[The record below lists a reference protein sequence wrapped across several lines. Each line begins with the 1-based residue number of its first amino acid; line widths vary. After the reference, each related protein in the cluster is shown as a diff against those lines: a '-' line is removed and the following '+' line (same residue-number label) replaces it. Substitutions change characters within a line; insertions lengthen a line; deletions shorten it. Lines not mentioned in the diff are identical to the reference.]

1 MRVVDGFL
9 RLLGKLRLWQQFVIL
24 GLFVIV
30 VPITMTS
37 SRFLNEGRDI
47 LTAHEVIDLSDE
59 SNLRVNEIREEFDY
73 LVRDVA
79 REARALSGKPL
90 DRFAQDAEKA
100 LQRFNQE
107 RPLEMPDPGQPPA
120 TAAQVRRRFFADT
133 LVESHAVAITRLPL
147 DGSGGGPVTGVTVV
161 RTVDLKGRTLPADA
175 PVDVVA
181 WRAVT
186 DVCERL
192 CREYP
197 RSPSYVSGFQLAPG
211 VGGRGAQCLVAVAWP
226 ARWADSHVTH
236 ALVAVINFTRVVENR
251 RGISPRH
258 QYLLAQ
264 PDGTLLVHPDPKL
277 PGHGVKVYDVVG
289 WRFPEGNAWVTPG
302 ESSAARSARLAKM
315 VQEGGARLDGVPIPQ
330 LAGYYR
336 KGFFDRPLGDAL
348 GDDAT
353 AELQAIN
360 RQLAIES
367 LQDPALRYGEVLA
380 SARYCELAHPD
391 RDRLLQVCGRIE
403 AWWAESKHP
412 GRGAIDWI
420 KPLQCRE
427 YQGQLTYLRMD
438 ANDEDEPPRLLVA
451 AALEELHED
460 IDTQFSRIVRQWVVP
475 TVFVS
480 ALLAVGLIFAI
491 TRSLRTLADAA
502 DTLRDPEA
510 TPTLAA
516 GGSREVTQLAAS
528 LQGMARRL
536 HDNAARMQ
544 SVLRTA
550 GEGIVI
556 AGADGRVEE
565 ANRAAAAMFGHA
577 AAGDLVGVPLADLLV
592 ERPAAL
598 SPLGLIP
605 LAVGAPGDGPSV
617 MRITD
622 AVRARRADGT
632 EFWAEY
638 TLRPVTLRDR
648 TVFAGVFRDVTQKR
662 AAEEEITRMNST
674 LESRVRVRTAELAEA
689 NTKLE
694 VAFRQA
700 EAASRAKDAFVA
712 NMSHEL
718 RQPLHIIIGF
728 TEALKDEAGDLVA
741 EGGGARD
748 SLVPDLNKI
757 LSAAKHLLDLINDI
771 LDLAKIAAGRMELTV
786 ATFDLPRL
794 VADVQSLVG
803 PLAEK
808 HRNRF
813 VVDAPATLG
822 TMTSDERRVRQVLI
836 NLLSN
841 AFKFTTDGTVTLQ
854 VRRITSAG
862 RGIVE
867 FSVADTGKGMTPD
880 QVARLFQRFYQA
892 DASTTREQGG
902 TGLGL
907 AITQSFNELLGGEP
921 ILVSSVQGSGSH
933 FVVRLPA
940 VAEPPGERKLPTR
953 ATPPELTATTALP
966 EVLNGTPGATILV
979 IDDDPMVPELMA
991 RFLGKDGFRVVGCAD
1006 GEEGFRLAR
1015 ERRPAAITLDVMMP
1029 GTDGW
1034 GVLAKLKADPLTCDI
1049 PVVMLTI
1056 VDDRGRGFA
1065 LGAADYLTKPI
1076 DWPRLNGLL
1085 KRYQGAGLDAP
1096 ILVIDDDPECR
1107 EMVRRFLERDGREVV
1122 EAPDGEAGLRM
1133 IAVRYP
1139 SLILLDLMMPVL
1151 DGFGFLAELPKR
1163 FPGARVPVVVLTA
1176 KDLTADDHAR
1186 LNGRVARILE
1196 KGDLTQ
1202 FEPIAELVRTL
1213 TPKASAGTGA

>member
-1 MRVVDGFL
+1 MGIADGFL

-24 GLFVIV
+24 GLFVLV

-59 SNLRVNEIREEFDY
+59 SNLRANEIREEFDY

-79 REARALSGKPL
+79 REARALSGRPL
-90 DRFAQDAEKA
+90 DRFDEDAEKA
-100 LQRFNQE
+100 LQRFTQQ
-107 RPLEMPDPGQPPA
+107 RPLEMPDPGQAPA

-133 LVESHAVAITRLPL
+133 LVESHAVAIARAPT
-147 DGSGGGPVTGVTVV
+147 GGAVTGVAAL
-161 RTVDLKGRTLPADA
+161 RTVDLKGRALPGDAAAD
-175 PVDVVA
+175 PVA
-181 WRAVT
+181 WRAVR
-186 DVCERL
+186 DVCERMG
-192 CREYP
+192 REYP
-197 RSPSYVSGFQLAPG
+197 RSPSYVSAFQLAPG
-211 VGGRGAQCLVAVAWP
+211 VGGRGAQCLVAVGWP

-236 ALVAVINFTRVVENR
+236 ALVAVVNFTRVVENR

-277 PGHGVKVYDVVG
+277 PGRGVKVADVVG
-289 WRFPEGNAWVTPG
+289 WNFPEGDAWARPG
-302 ESSAARSARLAKM
+302 ESGATRDARLAKM
-315 VQEGGARLDGVPIPQ
+315 VQEGGARLDGVAVPR

-336 KGFFDRPLGDAL
+336 KGYFGRPLADAL
-348 GDDAT
+348 GEGAA

-360 RQLAIES
+360 RLLSLES
-367 LQDPALRYGEVLA
+367 LADPSLRYGEFL
-380 SARYCELAHPD
+380 SSGRYCELAHPD
-391 RDRLLQVCGRIE
+391 RERLLQVCGRIE
-403 AWWAESKHP
+403 AWWADSRDA
-412 GRGAIDWI
+412 GRPRIDWI
-420 KPLQCRE
+420 KPLYCQE

-460 IDTQFSRIVRQWVVP
+460 IDTQFSRIVKQWVVP
-475 TVFVS
+475 TVVVA
-480 ALLAVGLIFAI
+480 ALLAVGLIYAI

-502 DTLRDPEA
+502 DTLRDPDA

-536 HDNAARMQ
+536 QDDAARMN
-544 SVLRTA
+544 SILRTA
-550 GEGIVI
+550 GEGILI
-556 AGADGRVEE
+556 AGPDGRVEE
-565 ANRAAAAMFGHA
+565 ANRSAAAMFGRA
-577 AAGDLVGVPLADLLV
+577 RPADLLGV
-592 ERPAAL
+592 PVAGLLVDPPDALAADQTTTGG
-598 SPLGLIP
+598 P
-605 LAVGAPGDGPSV
+605 GAA
-617 MRITD
+617 D
-622 AVRARRADGT
+622 AVRARRADGST
-632 EFWAEY
+632 FWVEY
-638 TLRPVTLRDR
+638 TLRPVALRDR
-648 TVFAGVFRDVTQKR
+648 TVFAGVFRDVTQKK
-662 AAEEEITRMNST
+662 AAEEEIRRMNGD
-674 LESRVRVRTAELAEA
+674 LEGRVRVRTAELAEA

-700 EAASRAKDAFVA
+700 EAAGRAKDAFVA

-728 TEALKDEAGDLVA
+728 TEAMKDEAGDLA
-741 EGGGARD
+741 AAGGDEGRD
-748 SLVPDLNKI
+748 SLIPDLNKI

-771 LDLAKIAAGRMELTV
+771 LDLAKIAAGRMELV
-786 ATFDLPRL
+786 IANFDLPRM

-808 HRNRF
+808 NRNRF

-822 TMTSDERRVRQVLI
+822 TMASDERRVRQVLI

-841 AFKFTTDGTVTLQ
+841 AFKFTVDGTVTLQ
-854 VRRITSAG
+854 VRRITSGG
-862 RGIVE
+862 REIVE

-892 DASTTREQGG
+892 DATTTREQGG

-921 ILVSSVQGSGSH
+921 VLVSSVQGSGSH

-940 VAEPPGERKLPTR
+940 VAQQPGERRLPAR
-953 ATPPELTATTALP
+953 ATPAELTATTALP
-966 EVLNGTPGATILV
+966 EAPEGAAGATVLV

-991 RFLGKDGFRVVGCAD
+991 RFLGKDGFHVLGCAD
-1006 GEEGFRLAR
+1006 GEEGLRLAR

-1029 GTDGW
+1029 GSDGW
-1034 GVLAKLKADPLTCDI
+1034 DVLAKLKADPLTCDI

-1085 KRYQGAGLDAP
+1085 KRYQGAGHDAP

-1122 EAPDGEAGLRM
+1122 EATDGEAGLRM

-1139 SLILLDLMMPVL
+1139 SMVLLDLMMPVL

-1163 FPGARVPVVVLTA
+1163 FPGARMPVVVLTA
-1176 KDLTADDHAR
+1176 KDLTAEDRAR
-1186 LNGRVARILE
+1186 LSGRVARILE

-1213 TPKASAGTGA
+1213 TPKLSAGTGVGP